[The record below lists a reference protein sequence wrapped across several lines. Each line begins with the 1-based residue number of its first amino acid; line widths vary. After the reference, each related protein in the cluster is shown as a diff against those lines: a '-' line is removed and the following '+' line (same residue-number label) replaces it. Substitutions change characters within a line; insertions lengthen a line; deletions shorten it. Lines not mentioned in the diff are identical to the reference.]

1 MGDSLGGQSFI
12 DRSPLSANRPC
23 SDHCACGQLHHGAE
37 KDDFTFT
44 VRKTDSTIGIGL
56 HSFALSSYIGRRLG
70 LTSNKIDGFFLL
82 KHITSLETQLQEL
95 RNDIQSHPPSGSWTD
110 LIHEQDTQLE
120 AELRLLVEGLLSDHQ
135 VFDSFGYENLYNK
148 GILTHDRWKT
158 FQGCKT
164 AMAID
169 GLDSAFHAVD
179 QAEADDDLETAVRSG
194 LARSPMTRRDVPSTS
209 SVQDNVL
216 NFGSID
222 YAADRHAHWCLSM
235 AADTSFCY
243 CELLRKQNSS
253 AKSAMFAAV
262 AAGNLSHVDI
272 LLKASRQ
279 KHILY
284 DVNDTSDGLT
294 PLMVAVESGFVKIAQ
309 LLVNNGAFPNQSTK
323 RGNAISAARERGFED
338 FTQFLLGAARVCPRQ
353 HKRHTRRSSC
363 FSALDRYFRTPT
375 TVLEPQRRSQSSGTD
390 MRHKASISGIKLR
403 YLHREFRRQHEQIS
417 AIAHASVRRVETQC
431 REDTLRNFITAHLMV
446 EPRGLFRI
454 EWPLHTK
461 YVATEEGQD
470 GLRHPNPLEDKSGKS
485 LDCNSTGSKQNRTK
499 DDDHVYEPGLDDET
513 ATGIPKE
520 QYAPRLGHVR
530 SGREIEGHFVIDTD
544 SKAWGHGFEHD
555 YLKAWDRG
563 IYVMRGLCRGEP
575 PSSLRDTILFLE
587 VARAMCLSKTNSDR
601 SDFNLEFAA
610 DLGRWQVLFDSK
622 ESLSTFQTAVRD
634 IWGISAEELSR
645 VQTPDARSLE
655 FFHELATS
663 LVSSV
668 EVSLDLQIER
678 ARGLLLSQQQWH
690 ANKQSAALEEPGG
703 APSLLQVPNAYGERR
718 EILVH
723 ELEDPATPY
732 RRDRSHNY
740 QPCIPP
746 EDASYGD
753 SEIRISS
760 PIVLLLIPSFAFVMV
775 IAFLLGMILATSP
788 LNATALLM
796 YI

>member
-12 DRSPLSANRPC
+12 DRSTLSANRPC
-23 SDHCACGQLHHGAE
+23 SDDCACGQLLLGAE
-37 KDDFTFT
+37 KKDFTFT
-44 VRKTDSTIGIGL
+44 VRKTDSTMSIEL
-56 HSFALSSYIGRRLG
+56 HSFALSSYVGRRLG
-70 LTSNKIDGFFLL
+70 LARDKIDGFFLL
-82 KHITSLETQLQEL
+82 KHITSLETHLQDF
-95 RNDIQSHPPSGSWTD
+95 RNFIQSHPPSGFWAYLD
-110 LIHEQDTQLE
+110 HEHDTQLE

-135 VFDSFGYENLYNK
+135 VFDSFGYENLYRK
-148 GILTHDRWKT
+148 GILNHDRWKI

-169 GLDSAFHAVD
+169 GLNSAFHAVD
-179 QAEADDDLETAVRSG
+179 QAEADDVLETTVRSG

-209 SVQDNVL
+209 YVLDNFPDFEMPCYEVFRMEWRLL
-216 NFGSID
+216 N
-222 YAADRHAHWCLSM
+222 WCLSI
-235 AADTSFCY
+235 AIDTSSF
-243 CELLRKQNSS
+243 
-253 AKSAMFAAV
+253 KSAMFAAV
-262 AAGNLSHVDI
+262 AAGNLSRVDI
-272 LLKASRQ
+272 LLTAARQ
-279 KHILY
+279 NHVPY

-294 PLMVAVESGFVKIAQ
+294 PLVVAVESGFVKIAQ
-309 LLVNNGAFPNQSTK
+309 LLVDNGAFPNKSTK
-323 RGNAISAARERGFED
+323 RGNAISIAREKGFED

-353 HKRHTRRSSC
+353 HKRHTRRSSY

-390 MRHKASISGIKLR
+390 MRHEASISGIKLR
-403 YLHREFRRQHEQIS
+403 YLRREFRRQHEQIS
-417 AIAHASVRRVETQC
+417 AIAHASVRRVETQR
-431 REDTLRNFITAHLMV
+431 REDISRPRVILR
-446 EPRGLFRI
+446 R
-454 EWPLHTK
+454 EWPLHTE
-461 YVATEEGQD
+461 YVAIDEGQD
-470 GLRHPNPLEDKSGKS
+470 GLRHPNPLKDKSGKS
-485 LDCNSTGSKQNRTK
+485 LDCNSTGSEQNRTR
-499 DDDHVYEPGLDDET
+499 DDNDVDESGLDDET
-513 ATGIPKE
+513 ATGILKE
-520 QYAPRLGHVR
+520 HFALRLGHIR
-530 SGREIEGHFVIDTD
+530 SGREIEGHLVIDTD

-587 VARAMCLSKTNSDR
+587 VARAMCLSKTDSDR
-601 SDFNLEFAA
+601 SNFNLEFAA

-634 IWGISAEELSR
+634 IWGINAEELSR

-690 ANKQSAALEEPGG
+690 ANKQSAAMEEPGG
-703 APSLLQVPNAYGERR
+703 VPSLLRVPNACGERR

-732 RRDRSHNY
+732 GRGRSHNY
-740 QPCIPP
+740 QPRIPP

-775 IAFLLGMILATSP
+775 IAFLLGMILATSL
-788 LNATALLM
+788 LNATALLI

>member
-1 MGDSLGGQSFI
+1 MGGHSFI

-23 SDHCACGQLHHGAE
+23 SDHCACGQLHRGAE
-37 KDDFTFT
+37 KDNFTFT
-44 VRKTDSTIGIGL
+44 VRKTESAIGIEL

-70 LTSNKIDGFFLL
+70 LQSNQIDAFLLL

-95 RNDIQSHPPSGSWTD
+95 RNDIQSHPPSESWTD
-110 LIHEQDTQLE
+110 LFYEQDTQLE
-120 AELRLLVEGLLSDHQ
+120 TELRLLVEGLLSDHQ
-135 VFDSFGYENLYNK
+135 VFDSFGYENLYKK
-148 GILTHDRWKT
+148 GILNHDRWTT

-179 QAEADDDLETAVRSG
+179 QAGTGDPILDIPLRSG
-194 LARSPMTRRDVPSTS
+194 LARSPMTRRDVPSPS
-209 SVQDNVL
+209 SVRHNAPNL
-216 NFGSID
+216 GCTD
-222 YAADRHAHWCLSM
+222 YKANRHTPWCRSKAADSS
-235 AADTSFCY
+235 TCY
-243 CELLRKQNSS
+243 CELLSKHRNSLGT
-253 AKSAMFAAV
+253 AMFAAV

-279 KHILY
+279 TPMLLHH
-284 DVNDTSDGLT
+284 VNDTRDGLT

-309 LLVNNGAFPNQSTK
+309 LLVDNGASPNESTE
-323 RGNAISAARERGFED
+323 RGNAISIAREKGFED

-390 MRHKASISGIKLR
+390 MRHEASISGIKLR
-403 YLHREFRRQHEQIS
+403 YLHREFRKQHAQIS
-417 AIAHASVRRVETQC
+417 AIAHASVRRAETQC
-431 REDTLRNFITAHLMV
+431 REDTQRKFGAFFRHLRNQ
-446 EPRGLFRI
+446 
-454 EWPLHTK
+454 WPLHTE
-461 YVATEEGQD
+461 YVAIDEGQD
-470 GLRHPNPLEDKSGKS
+470 GLRHPTALEDKSGKW
-485 LDCNSTGSKQNRTK
+485 LYCNSTGSKQNRTE
-499 DDDHVYEPGLDDET
+499 DDHVDEPGIDDET
-513 ATGIPKE
+513 VIVVPKE
-520 QYAPRLGHVR
+520 PCTLRHDHIG
-530 SGREIEGHFVIDTD
+530 SWRERERHFVTDTD

-587 VARAMCLSKTNSDR
+587 VARAMCLSKIDSDR
-601 SDFNLEFAA
+601 SNFNSEFAA

-645 VQTPDARSLE
+645 VQTPDVRSLE
-655 FFHELATS
+655 FFHDLATS

-668 EVSLDLQIER
+668 EVSPDLQIER

-690 ANKQSAALEEPGG
+690 ANEQSAALKEPGG
-703 APSLLQVPNAYGERR
+703 APSLRQVPNAYGERR
-718 EILVH
+718 KVLVH
-723 ELEDPATPY
+723 ELEDPATPS
-732 RRDRSHNY
+732 RDQSHSY
-740 QPCIPP
+740 QPRIPH
-746 EDASYGD
+746 EDASCGD
-753 SEIRISS
+753 SEMRVSS
-760 PIVLLLIPSFAFVMV
+760 PIVLLLIPSFAFAVV
-775 IAFLLGMILATSP
+775 IAFLLGMILANSS

-796 YI
+796 FI

>member
-1 MGDSLGGQSFI
+1 MGGQSFI
-12 DRSPLSANRPC
+12 DRSTLSANRPC
-23 SDHCACGQLHHGAE
+23 SDACACGQLLLGAE
-37 KDDFTFT
+37 KDGFTFT
-44 VRKTDSTIGIGL
+44 VRKTESTMSIEL
-56 HSFALSSYIGRRLG
+56 HSFALSSYVGRRLG
-70 LTSNKIDGFFLL
+70 LVGDEIDGFFLL

-194 LARSPMTRRDVPSTS
+194 LARSSRRDVPSTS
-209 SVQDNVL
+209 SVQEIVPNFEVL
-216 NFGSID
+216 Y
-222 YAADRHAHWCLSM
+222 YAADRHAHQCLSM

-243 CELLRKQNSS
+243 CELLRKQYGCS
-253 AKSAMFAAV
+253 KSAMFAAV

-272 LLKASRQ
+272 LLTASRQ
-279 KHILY
+279 RHVPH

-294 PLMVAVESGFVKIAQ
+294 PLMVAVESGFMKIAQ
-309 LLVNNGAFPNQSTK
+309 LLVDNGALPNISTK
-323 RGNAISAARERGFED
+323 RGNAISIARKKGFED

-353 HKRHTRRSSC
+353 HKRHARRSSY

-375 TVLEPQRRSQSSGTD
+375 AVLEPQRRSQSSGAD
-390 MRHKASISGIKLR
+390 MRHEASISGIKLR

-417 AIAHASVRRVETQC
+417 AIAHASVRRVETQR
-431 REDTLRNFITAHLMV
+431 REDISRPRVILR
-446 EPRGLFRI
+446 G
-454 EWPLHTK
+454 EWPLHTEF
-461 YVATEEGQD
+461 VAIDEGQD
-470 GLRHPNPLEDKSGKS
+470 GLRHPNPLKS
-485 LDCNSTGSKQNRTK
+485 LDCNSTGSEQNRTR
-499 DDDHVYEPGLDDET
+499 DDDHVDESGLDDET
-513 ATGIPKE
+513 AIGIPKE
-520 QYAPRLGHVR
+520 HFALRLGHIR
-530 SGREIEGHFVIDTD
+530 SGREIEGHLVIDTD

-587 VARAMCLSKTNSDR
+587 VARAMCLSKTDSDR
-601 SDFNLEFAA
+601 SNFNLEFAA

-634 IWGISAEELSR
+634 IWGINAEELSR

-690 ANKQSAALEEPGG
+690 ANKQSAAMEEPGG
-703 APSLLQVPNAYGERR
+703 VPSLLRVPNACGERR

-732 RRDRSHNY
+732 GRGRSHNY
-740 QPCIPP
+740 QPRIPP

-775 IAFLLGMILATSP
+775 IAFLLGMILATSL
-788 LNATALLM
+788 LNATALLI
-796 YI
+796 YIQHYSVASSSRPG